1 MPSSDTILALDQG
14 TTSSRALLFDPN
26 GRVLALAQHELPQ
39 HYPQSGWV
47 EQDPREIWQDTLR
60 AGREVLEQARGG
72 HKPPCGI
79 GITNQRETTILWDR
93 ESGEP
98 LYNAIVWQDRRGEA
112 LCAKLRDEG
121 LEPMISEKT
130 GLLLD
135 SYFSATKIAWL
146 LDNVSGARA
155 RAEKGELAFGT
166 VDSFLLWHLTG
177 GRIHATDITNAS
189 RTLLYNIS
197 AQGWDKD
204 LLEVFGIPESL
215 LPEVQDNDSEFGIS
229 ENSLFGTALPILG
242 MAGDQQSAAIG
253 QACFAPNSIKSTY
266 GTGCFALLNTGA
278 DKQQSQNRLLSTIAY
293 RIQGTTHYALEGSIF
308 IAGAAVQWLRDGLG
322 VISSAA
328 ECEDLARKADPKSE
342 IYLVPAFTG
351 LGAPYWD
358 SAARGGI
365 FGLTRASGRAELV
378 RATLDAVCYQTRD
391 LLEAMAADGAAT
403 PERLRVDGGMVRNDW
418 FLQRLADITGVAVER
433 AKTLETTAFG
443 AACLAGLTSGIFA
456 SPQDI
461 ERNWANSGRF
471 APELEESSR
480 AALYDGWKEAVGRV
494 RR

>member
-79 GITNQRETTILWDR
+79 GITNQRETTILWNR

-328 ECEDLARKADPKSE
+328 ECEDLARQADPKSE

>member
-328 ECEDLARKADPKSE
+328 ECEDLARQADPKSE

>member
-215 LPEVQDNDSEFGIS
+215 LPDVQDNDSEFGIS

-328 ECEDLARKADPKSE
+328 ECEDLARQADPKSE